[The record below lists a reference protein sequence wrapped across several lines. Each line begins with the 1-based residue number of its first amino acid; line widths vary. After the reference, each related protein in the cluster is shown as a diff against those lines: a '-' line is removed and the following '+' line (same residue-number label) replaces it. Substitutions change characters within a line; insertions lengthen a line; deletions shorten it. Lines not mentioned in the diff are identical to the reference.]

1 MTSKNFSGAMIIII
15 WLYMEKK
22 FDHKHWKFNY
32 KFIFDNGNKNA
43 NFFSYKQD
51 NNEEM
56 EAYEN

>member
-1 MTSKNFSGAMIIII
+1 MIINIEDLII
-15 WLYMEKK
+15 
-22 FDHKHWKFNY
+22 N